1 MSRKSAG
8 DRKKKN
14 DGARI
19 FKANQKRAELNQ
31 WNALV
36 GKIAEACGAGPLWD
50 TLTPQERH
58 LYEQVR
64 VGPPVVRRD
73 PAAGIPARVYDRL
86 DVALQR
92 VLDRSHVIIPSSGR
106 EFTYREYLTAG
117 FVLKA
122 LLVSASGK
130 ETFRDQQWVKRL
142 TQLMDIEQYS
152 GGGLGIVGQVTLEL
166 GLEATRQG
174 DMAREMYQ
182 VSYDMVHRDGISLET
197 ENYRKRPGDRRPLL
211 VHEVFDVKRV
221 PGELRTLHTEDG
233 PRRCFRVFEEDL
245 ATHVITPLMLRT
257 DQLPGHEDLPVREL
271 PVFALNHVR
280 HRMTERL
287 EPLDVTLIDYFLG
300 QSVRYAAP
308 VPSEKGGFLIN
319 LKYYQSHVGYLVG
332 EVVDDVVLLK
342 TFLFIT
348 QSGTP
353 TGDRLD
359 ALLKVGSYEKQYFE
373 LDRLKTF
380 CTTDLSRDPVF
391 LELLEMCGIVD
402 LSALVRFSEEVEGTP
417 PGTDGYA
424 QKVRSWMNLDEKVL
438 VPQGARS
445 PEALGTTDS

>member
-36 GKIAEACGAGPLWD
+36 RKLAEACGALPLFD
-50 TLTPQERH
+50 TMTPQERH
-58 LYEQVR
+58 LYEQIR
-64 VGPPVVRRD
+64 VGPPIVRRD
-73 PAAGIPARVYDRL
+73 PASGIPARVYDQL

-92 VLDRSHVIIPSSGR
+92 VLDRSYVLIPSSGR
-106 EFTYREYLTAG
+106 EFTYREYLSAG
-117 FVLKA
+117 LALKT
-122 LLVSASGK
+122 LLVTAMDK

-142 TQLMDIEQYS
+142 SQLLEIAES
-152 GGGLGIVGQVTLEL
+152 AAGGLGVVGHLTLEL

-182 VSYDMVHRDGISLET
+182 VKYDMVHRDGTSVET
-197 ENYRKRPGDRRPLL
+197 QEYRRRPGDRRPVL
-211 VHEVFDVKRV
+211 VQEVFELQRV
-221 PGELRTLHTEDG
+221 PGEGRTLLTRDG
-233 PRRCFRVFEEDL
+233 PRKCFRVFEEDL
-245 ATHVITPLMLRT
+245 AKNEIIPLVLRT
-257 DQLPGHEDLPVREL
+257 DQLPGHGDLPVREL

-287 EPLDVTLIDYFLG
+287 EPLNPSLIDFFLG
-300 QSVRYAAP
+300 QAVRYADP
-308 VPSEKGGFLIN
+308 IPSGNGGFLIA
-319 LKYYQSHVGYLVG
+319 LKYYQSHLGYLVG

-342 TFLFIT
+342 TFLFVT

-359 ALLKVGSYEKQYFE
+359 ALLKVGAYEKHHFE

-391 LELLEMCGIVD
+391 LELLAKCGIAD
-402 LSALVRFSEEVEGTP
+402 LPGLVRFSEEVEGTP

-424 QKVRSWMNLDEKVL
+424 MKVRGWMNLDEKL
-438 VPQGARS
+438 IVPQIVS
-445 PEALGTTDS
+445 PPESVGP